1 MCNLIVAKIPNTNA
15 SKSSDQELSISLGA
29 GSRTAFAEI
38 YERYWSLLLSH
49 AIKMLKDEE
58 KAQDAVQDVFQMLWE
73 KSPTLNIH
81 TSLSSFLY
89 TSLRYRILDK
99 LKRDKIED
107 RFLNTLQTEIESGVS
122 STDDAMAE
130 KEFARKIEEGLNML
144 PPKMRTV
151 FELSRMNDYSYRE
164 ISKELNLSENTVKKQ
179 ISNSLKIL
187 RKSIQKGYLL
197 IF

>member
-1 MCNLIVAKIPNTNA
+1 MAKIPNTNA

-38 YERYWSLLLSH
+38 YERYWSVLLSH

>member
-1 MCNLIVAKIPNTNA
+1 MAKIPNTNA

>member
-1 MCNLIVAKIPNTNA
+1 MAKIPNTNA

-107 RFLNTLQTEIESGVS
+107 RFLTTLQTEIESGVS

>member
-1 MCNLIVAKIPNTNA
+1 MAKIPNTNA
-15 SKSSDQELSISLGA
+15 PKSSDQELSISLGA
-29 GSRTAFAEI
+29 GSGTAFAEI

>member
-1 MCNLIVAKIPNTNA
+1 MAKIPNTNA

-38 YERYWSLLLSH
+38 YERYWSVLLSH

-107 RFLNTLQTEIESGVS
+107 RFLTTLQTEIESGVS

>member
-1 MCNLIVAKIPNTNA
+1 MAKILSTNA

-38 YERYWSLLLSH
+38 YERYWSILLSH

>member
-1 MCNLIVAKIPNTNA
+1 MAKIPNTNA

-29 GSRTAFAEI
+29 GSGTAFAEI

>member
-1 MCNLIVAKIPNTNA
+1 MAKILSTNA
-15 SKSSDQELSISLGA
+15 SKSSDHELSISLGA

>member
-1 MCNLIVAKIPNTNA
+1 MAKILSTNA

-38 YERYWSLLLSH
+38 YERYWSVLLSH

-187 RKSIQKGYLL
+187 RKSIEKGYLL

>member
-1 MCNLIVAKIPNTNA
+1 MAKILSTNA

-38 YERYWSLLLSH
+38 YERYWSVLLSH

-130 KEFARKIEEGLNML
+130 KEFARKIEEGLNTL

-187 RKSIQKGYLL
+187 RKSIEKGYLL

>member
-1 MCNLIVAKIPNTNA
+1 VAKIPNTNA

-38 YERYWSLLLSH
+38 YERYWSVLLSH

>member
-107 RFLNTLQTEIESGVS
+107 RFLTTLQTEIESGVS

>member
-1 MCNLIVAKIPNTNA
+1 MAKIPNTNA
-15 SKSSDQELSISLGA
+15 SKSSDQELSISLRA

-38 YERYWSLLLSH
+38 YERYWSVLLSH

-73 KSPTLNIH
+73 KSPALNIH

>member
-1 MCNLIVAKIPNTNA
+1 MAKIPNTNA

-38 YERYWSLLLSH
+38 YERYWSVLLSH

-73 KSPTLNIH
+73 KSPALNIH

-107 RFLNTLQTEIESGVS
+107 RFLTTLQTEIESGVS